1 MKKGI
6 VLVANLKSQWYCEN
20 LISSIR
26 KSGCK
31 LPIRLVHFG
40 GEKINSE
47 FILSE
52 VEFLTVN
59 EFSEEAK
66 AFITNLGTVLT
77 DCPKG
82 FLYRFLGWFSD
93 WDEFIYA
100 DNDIVALMNWERL
113 FEYTEEYDL
122 IHADEEYT
130 TQGIFNY
137 ELPEKIEDFFGKG
150 SLSTAITA
158 GHIVVKKNQ
167 NMIADMNAAVEWF
180 KQHPEI
186 PKKHDQSLLHIASLI
201 GDWKLLNLCKQ
212 PHNWLSSWSGD
223 YKNSLDL
230 IHAIQGGY
238 VQDTASHKIWF
249 SILPDKSKADFFLKE
264 STSSLNIPISH
275 LHYSGRGRIGS
286 EPIDD
291 LMFSDHS
298 NKKRMKRLFTIQLTD
313 LLGITYCK
321 NQKKRIKGY
330 LSRILK

>member
-20 LISSIR
+20 LIFSIR

-47 FILSE
+47 FVLSE
-52 VEFLTVN
+52 VEYLTYD
-59 EFSEEAK
+59 EFSNEAK

-100 DNDIVALMNWERL
+100 DNDIVALMNWEQL

-122 IHADEEYT
+122 VHADEEYT

-137 ELPEKIEDFFGKG
+137 MQPDKVEAFFGEG
-150 SLSTAITA
+150 SLNTAITA
-158 GHIVVKKNQ
+158 GHIVVKKNPK
-167 NMIADMNAAVEWF
+167 MIADMNAAIEWF

-186 PKKHDQSLLHIASLI
+186 PKKHDQSLLHIATLI

-223 YKNSLDL
+223 YTNSLDL
-230 IHAIQGGY
+230 IQAIQGGY
-238 VQDTASHKIWF
+238 VQDTASHKTWF
-249 SILPDKSKADFFLKE
+249 SIVSDKSKTERKE
-264 STSSLNIPISH
+264 QSPTSSSYTPISH

-291 LMFSDHS
+291 LMFSDQT

-313 LLGITYCK
+313 MLGITYYK
-321 NQKKRIKGY
+321 NQKNRVKNY
-330 LSRILK
+330 LNRILK

>member
-40 GEKINSE
+40 GEKVNSE

-52 VEFLTVN
+52 VEFLTVDG
-59 EFSEEAK
+59 FSNEAK
-66 AFITNLGTVLT
+66 AFITNLGSVLT

-82 FLYRFLGWFSD
+82 FLYRFLAWFSD
-93 WDEFIYA
+93 WDEFIYC

-113 FEYTEEYDL
+113 FDYTEEYDL

-137 ELPEKIEDFFGKG
+137 SQPEKIENFFGEG

-158 GHIVVKKNQ
+158 GHMLVKKNPK
-167 NMIADMNAAVEWF
+167 MVEDMNAAVEWF
-180 KQHPEI
+180 KQNPEI
-186 PKKHDQSLLHIASLI
+186 PKKHDQSLLHVAALI
-201 GDWKLLNLCKQ
+201 GNWKLLNLCKE

-223 YKNSLDL
+223 YTNSLDL
-230 IHAIQGGY
+230 IQAIQGGY
-238 VQDTASHKIWF
+238 IQDTVSHKTWF
-249 SILPDKSKADFFLKE
+249 SIASDKSKGE
-264 STSSLNIPISH
+264 YVPRTIPSPAMISH

-291 LMFSDHS
+291 LMFSDQT

-313 LLGITYCK
+313 ILGITYYI
-321 NQKKRIKGY
+321 NQKKRVKRY
-330 LSRILK
+330 LKRVLK